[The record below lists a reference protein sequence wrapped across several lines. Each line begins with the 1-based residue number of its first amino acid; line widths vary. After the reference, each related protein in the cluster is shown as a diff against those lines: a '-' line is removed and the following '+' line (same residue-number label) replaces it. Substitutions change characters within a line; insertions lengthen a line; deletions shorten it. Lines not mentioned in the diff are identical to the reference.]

1 MISVSEAF
9 ENFSGNLE
17 ITPTESDQASKRQQ
31 SMREH
36 LDDSTLD
43 IADTF
48 LTGAYRRATKTKP
61 LADVDIMAVLSDR
74 TYLDKH
80 PHKVLEDVRAILAPI
95 YGEDRVCCD
104 RRAVRVDFGVKLVDD
119 LKGDVVSFDVVPA
132 FTEDDHYLIPD
143 DVLAKWIPTN
153 PKVHEDLA
161 VQANKDFSE
170 RWKPLVKM
178 IKTWNRHHGHPIEA
192 SFLIEVMALE
202 LVKGVWAG
210 PYPGSCDSS
219 SPLPSTPSRSAGRTR
234 PTWARMSPTCSTAIP
249 RSSRPPSRPCEP
261 QRLRAPRRSGLNV
274 RDVPA
279 TRWRSGSFSSARS
292 SPSHDRRPAVSC
304 ATGRLRPDQGTPRS
318 ARTPQQTAGLL
329 PPVQDSD
336 VVAPP

>member
-9 ENFSGNLE
+9 KNFSSNLE
-17 ITPTESDQASKRQQ
+17 ITPTESKQASKRQQ
-31 SMREH
+31 GMREH
-36 LDDSTLD
+36 LDDSALD

-61 LADVDIMAVLSDR
+61 LADVDIMAVLNDR
-74 TYLDKH
+74 TYLNKH
-80 PHKVLEDVRAILAPI
+80 PHQVLEDVRAILAPI

-119 LKGDVVSFDVVPA
+119 LTGDVVSFDVVPA

-161 VQANKDFSE
+161 VQANMDFSE

-178 IKTWNRHHGHPIEA
+178 IKTWNRHRDHPIEA

-202 LVKGVWAG
+202 LVKGEWAG
-210 PYPGSCDSS
+210 PYPRELRQFFATAVNAITKPWPDPAHLGPDVSDMFDGHPEKLQAVQTALRAAEAACTEA
-219 SPLPSTPSRSAGRTR
+219 LRLERAGRTGDALAQ
-234 PTWARMSPTCSTAIP
+234 W
-249 RSSRPPSRPCEP
+249 
-261 QRLRAPRRSGLNV
+261 
-274 RDVPA
+274 
-279 TRWRSGSFSSARS
+279 
-292 SPSHDRRPAVSC
+292 
-304 ATGRLRPDQGTPRS
+304 
-318 ARTPQQTAGLL
+318 QTLFGPLFIK
-329 PPVQDSD
+329 S
-336 VVAPP
+336 